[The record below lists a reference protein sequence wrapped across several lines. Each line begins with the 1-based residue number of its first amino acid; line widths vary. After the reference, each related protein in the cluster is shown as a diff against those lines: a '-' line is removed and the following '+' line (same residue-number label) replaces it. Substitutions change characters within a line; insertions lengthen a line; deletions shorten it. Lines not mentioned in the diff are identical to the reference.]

1 MSDGMPKLM
10 IATPAPRGEIRVEM
24 ATTLL
29 DLHASGLDFDF
40 VGVDDGRSPSRARN
54 ALLASFHAR
63 TAFTHLLFLD
73 ADIDLPAAGIHR
85 LVGLCRDVVAA
96 AVPAVVPGPSGECRF
111 DLGSAVGEDGPLV
124 QVERAAAAVLLLS
137 RSAVDALVADARD
150 GGRVYD
156 GPPLPASEPRARIHY
171 DVFRAGAEDGVYL
184 DADGHACAALR
195 RLGFAIHVDPAIV
208 VRHHGTVSV

>member
-1 MSDGMPKLM
+1 MSGGMPKLM
-10 IATPAPRGEIRVEM
+10 VATPAPRGDIRVEM
-24 ATTLL
+24 ATMLL
-29 DLHASGLDFDF
+29 DLRASGLDFDF

-73 ADIDLPAAGIHR
+73 AGIELPAGGIRR
-85 LVGLCRDVVAA
+85 LVDLDRDVVAA
-96 AVPAVVPGPSGECRF
+96 AVPLVEPGPSGERLF
-111 DLGSAVGEDGPLV
+111 DLGPTVGEDGPLV
-124 QVERAAAAVLLLS
+124 QVERVSAAVLLLS
-137 RSAVDALVADARD
+137 RRAVDALVAEARD

-156 GPPLPASEPRARIHY
+156 GSPLPASEPRARIHY

-184 DADGHACAALR
+184 DADGHACATLR